1 MNESVVSTG
10 KETLICLVPLAA
22 AVFAVTTD
30 AVLNRRP
37 ALALVK
43 RADWSVMLLLCALF
57 IWMQGFHNT
66 HLVHFVWHETGLRD
80 TSYGA
85 MSVKTL
91 AVFCVFVVLGNNFI
105 GSVPVT
111 LIVCD
116 LLEPCAYQRG
126 IVLYLAVLCTA
137 GSNLTLYSSTANMIA
152 VQRGIQVL
160 KYRLPFLVHFQYGFL
175 SSLILLPFGIMLIY
189 GLLLLGVK

>member
-1 MNESVVSTG
+1 MFVIG
-10 KETLICLVPLAA
+10 LVPLAA

-43 RADWSVMLLLCALF
+43 RADWSVMLLLFALF
-57 IWMQGFHNT
+57 VWMQGFHNT
-66 HLVHFVWHETGLRD
+66 HLMRFIWHRAGLHS

-85 MSVKTL
+85 MSAETV
-91 AVFCVFVVLGNNFI
+91 AVLCTFVVLGNNLL
-105 GSVPVT
+105 GSVPVV

-137 GSNLTLYSSTANMIA
+137 GNNLTLYSSTANLIA

-160 KYRLPFLVHFQYGFL
+160 KYRLPFLTHLQYGFL
-175 SSLILLPFGIMLIY
+175 SSLILLPFGILLIY